1 MTFFKFNLFAIKIR
15 ARSMSPPKKSRL
27 KFAMVD
33 ENSTK
38 PVSNL
43 IGFFEDKNEN
53 VVQVV
58 FFFHKFY
65 NTVFSK

>member
-1 MTFFKFNLFAIKIR
+1 
-15 ARSMSPPKKSRL
+15 MSPPKKSRL

-43 IGFFEDKNEN
+43 IGFFEDKNED

-58 FFFHKFY
+58 FF
-65 NTVFSK
+65 S

>member
-1 MTFFKFNLFAIKIR
+1 
-15 ARSMSPPKKSRL
+15 MSPPKNSRL

-43 IGFFEDKNEN
+43 IGFFEDKSEN
-53 VVQVV
+53 VIQVT
-58 FFFHKFY
+58 FILQTFNKRL
-65 NTVFSK
+65 S